1 MFKEM
6 KIDAFDPI
14 CIFLTIDFCEN
25 LHEYFFVRNQFLT
38 IKIMMKNAKILNR
51 FNILTFS

>member
-1 MFKEM
+1 MYYFHLNEKNY
-6 KIDAFDPI
+6 KSHTIDPI

-38 IKIMMKNAKILNR
+38 IKSEKNYK
-51 FNILTFS
+51 NIKY